1 VQITTRAA
9 RRRTV
14 VIEATGS
21 DPPQP
26 STHSFDS
33 MSWDEMTELALR
45 VSVLGEP
52 NPLGMMAG
60 QAKLSNP
67 VPEVVAAACPPR
79 PCARY
84 VSWC

>member
-1 VQITTRAA
+1 
-9 RRRTV
+9 
-14 VIEATGS
+14 
-21 DPPQP
+21 
-26 STHSFDS
+26 

-67 VPEVVAAACPPR
+67 VPEVVAAGVSAER
-79 PCARY
+79 LARD
-84 VSWC
+84 V